1 MKEKENR
8 TRRYTI
14 RFTEKEDI
22 EFKKR
27 LTSAGYKSIAK
38 FIRDCTLGKNPKFLS
53 KHYNDEND

>member
-22 EFKKR
+22 KFKKR

-38 FIRDCTLGKNPKFLS
+38 FIRDCALGNLKRIK
-53 KHYNDEND
+53 END

>member
-38 FIRDCTLGKNPKFLS
+38 FIRDCALGNLKRIK
-53 KHYNDEND
+53 END